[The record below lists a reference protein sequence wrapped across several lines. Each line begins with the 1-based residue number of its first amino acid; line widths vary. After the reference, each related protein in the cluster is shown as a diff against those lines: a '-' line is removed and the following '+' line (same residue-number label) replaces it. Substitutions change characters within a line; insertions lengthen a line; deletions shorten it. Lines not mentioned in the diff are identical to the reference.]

1 MIYKHASLQLE
12 QFEERTNLST
22 SGKLIDIL
30 PPPIVST
37 VQTSPSTPAFVVGSG
52 EGTSSFVDVYSSTG
66 GLLSVINP
74 FPGYNGPLSVALDT
88 VDPAGPQ
95 VLIVGTGVGS
105 SQVKIYNAESGAQL
119 ASFEVFAGF
128 TGGVS
133 VTVGDVN
140 NDGYGDIIVGAGDGG
155 QSRVNVFS
163 GKNLSL
169 LQSFLAYPGYS
180 GAVNVAAGDVNGDGS
195 VDIITG
201 TADYSSHVKVFNLTT
216 GAVLQSFFAF
226 SGYNGGVTV
235 ASGNLGNGSDDIVVG
250 AATGTSAVKDF
261 DGRTNVLNASFLAF
275 PGFDG
280 GVRVGV

>member
-105 SQVKIYNAESGAQL
+105 SQVKMCFWYFSFVVYFVVLVLIYLVAL
-119 ASFEVFAGF
+119 ALIFC
-128 TGGVS
+128 
-133 VTVGDVN
+133 
-140 NDGYGDIIVGAGDGG
+140 
-155 QSRVNVFS
+155 
-163 GKNLSL
+163 
-169 LQSFLAYPGYS
+169 
-180 GAVNVAAGDVNGDGS
+180 
-195 VDIITG
+195 
-201 TADYSSHVKVFNLTT
+201 
-216 GAVLQSFFAF
+216 
-226 SGYNGGVTV
+226 
-235 ASGNLGNGSDDIVVG
+235 
-250 AATGTSAVKDF
+250 SAV
-261 DGRTNVLNASFLAF
+261 SIPFLLR
-275 PGFDG
+275 DDTDD
-280 GVRVGV
+280 VEVY